1 MSNELQIFDLVLH
14 ASPVVQ
20 FVMLLLLLASVSSW
34 TIIFRKRMLVR
45 RARLATERFES
56 SFWSGGDLG
65 ALYRAIESRGGATG
79 MESIFEFGF
88 REFARLRQQ
97 GGVAADMLLE
107 GARRAMR
114 VAQIR
119 EIERLEHSLATLA
132 TVGSTSPYVGLFG
145 TVWGILS
152 AFTALGNAQQATL
165 QSVAPGIAEALV
177 ATAIGLFAAIPA
189 VVAYNRYADQI
200 SRLELR
206 YDAFMEEFSTILQR
220 HAGRVA
226 ADGA

>member
-1 MSNELQIFDLVLH
+1 MSNELQILDLVLH
-14 ASPVVQ
+14 AGPVVQ
-20 FVMLLLLLASVSSW
+20 FVMLLLLLASIVSW

-45 RARLATERFES
+45 RARLATERFEN

-152 AFTALGNAQQATL
+152 AFTALGKAQQATL

-220 HAGRVA
+220 HAGRA
-226 ADGA
+226 AAGGG

>member
-20 FVMLLLLLASVSSW
+20 FVMALLLLASVASW
-34 TIIFRKRMLVR
+34 TIIFRKRTLVR
-45 RARLATERFES
+45 RARLETERFENN
-56 SFWSGGDLG
+56 FWSGGDLG
-65 ALYRAIESRGGATG
+65 TLYRAIESRGGATG

-97 GGVAADMLLE
+97 GGVGADTLLE
-107 GARRAMR
+107 GSRRAMR
-114 VAQIR
+114 VAQLR

-152 AFTALGNAQQATL
+152 AFTALGTAQQATL
-165 QSVAPGIAEALV
+165 ASVAPGIAEALV

-220 HAGRVA
+220 HAGRA
-226 ADGA
+226 AAGG